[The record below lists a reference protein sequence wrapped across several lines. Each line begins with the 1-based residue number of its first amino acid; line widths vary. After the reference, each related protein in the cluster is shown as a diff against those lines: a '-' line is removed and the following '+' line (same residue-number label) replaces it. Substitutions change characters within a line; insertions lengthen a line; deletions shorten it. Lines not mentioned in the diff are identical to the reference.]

1 MNEIKLGEVFEER
14 IKILKDFDE
23 DGRPITEDGIIKW
36 TIISIHHA
44 DRYFRAV
51 NKYGEKK
58 YFLLE

>member
-1 MNEIKLGEVFEER
+1 MDEIKLGEVFEER

-36 TIISIHHA
+36 TIISIHHVG
-44 DRYFRAV
+44 RYFIGV

-58 YFLLE
+58 AFVL